1 MPVIRIT
8 TSQGEVTAEFR
19 VNTNEMDKCIAKLRN
34 PNEVLEFNHPAGGTA
49 YIPVRN
55 ITYMLAT
62 AH

>member
-8 TSQGEVTAEFR
+8 TSQGEVAAEFQ
-19 VNTNEMDKCIAKLRN
+19 VKANEMDKCIAKLRD

-55 ITYMLAT
+55 ITYVLVT